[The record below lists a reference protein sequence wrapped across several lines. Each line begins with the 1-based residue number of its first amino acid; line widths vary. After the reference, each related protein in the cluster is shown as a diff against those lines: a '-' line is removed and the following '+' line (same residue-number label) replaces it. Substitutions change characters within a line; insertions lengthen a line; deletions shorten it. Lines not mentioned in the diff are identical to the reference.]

1 MFSQFNYELCVG
13 GKEVRTYG
21 IDPHTGHLQYA
32 CSTDGCKV
40 KATEA
45 GSSGEFLILSR
56 HNQIVRAI
64 EPRTGTER
72 WNFSVGR
79 HEASLLHTELD
90 SRLQLLRVISDSF
103 FFIKLEFIL
112 FEAIEKCSN
121 GNFDSH
127 EEQMECFVN
136 SPSDKDALDEESHI
150 KSLEP
155 SFKFKVHF

>member
-90 SRLQLLRVISDSF
+90 SKLQLLRVISDSF
-103 FFIKLEFIL
+103 FLLSWSLFYLKQLKSAATEILTPMRSKWSVLLTLHQIKML
-112 FEAIEKCSN
+112 
-121 GNFDSH
+121 
-127 EEQMECFVN
+127 
-136 SPSDKDALDEESHI
+136 
-150 KSLEP
+150 
-155 SFKFKVHF
+155 